1 MKNKFSV
8 KKLALLCATLLEMQP
23 RKPGA
28 QDFDVMDNRQ
38 YILDALYVIDGRNK
52 PSHKMHSVYTGLFTK
67 YFKG

>member
-8 KKLALLCATLLEMQP
+8 KKLALLCATLLETQP

-28 QDFDVMDNRQ
+28 EDFDVMGNRQ
-38 YILDALYVIDGRNK
+38 YILDALYVIDGRDK

>member
-8 KKLALLCATLLEMQP
+8 KKLALLCATLLETQP
-23 RKPGA
+23 RKPSA
-28 QDFDVMDNRQ
+28 EDFDVMDNRQ
-38 YILDALYVIDGRNK
+38 YILDALYVIDGRDK